1 MIYKGVSQQNNFES
15 FFFLHDGLLPFLHY
29 LAVFAL
35 FSLLVLLFIE
45 HLLNSGFILWY
56 QSTNEA
62 IIRLLQNTDKSLVGG
77 WFKHSPQEETDVRFF
92 RKDDST
98 VAAAV
103 AEVAKP
109 LLRLENFQVPPLS
122 LARTVT
128 GGSCEIAQQHLSDLL
143 GTNQQ
148 FLLLYD
154 SLLMDFLLPQLKQ
167 RISQENKT
175 SGKLQEE
182 KSTYI
187 FHYQR
192 PPTLRLQPGPSNSFV
207 KLHADSE
214 YGHQDGELNYWL
226 PLTDPNITKT
236 ELWCESK
243 PGAGD
248 YHPVHC
254 HYGDIHIFF
263 GSFCRHYVPPNPT
276 HYTRISLDFRI
287 GVEGLGFD
295 PSWQML
301 GTKDDHSRQKVTL

>member
-1 MIYKGVSQQNNFES
+1 MNCKNNGSIGAEALAALVPP
-15 FFFLHDGLLPFLHY
+15 LH
-29 LAVFAL
+29 
-35 FSLLVLLFIE
+35 
-45 HLLNSGFILWY
+45 
-56 QSTNEA
+56 
-62 IIRLLQNTDKSLVGG
+62 
-77 WFKHSPQEETDVRFF
+77 
-92 RKDDST
+92 
-98 VAAAV
+98 
-103 AEVAKP
+103 
-109 LLRLENFQVPPLS
+109 LEKFQIPPLS
-122 LARTVT
+122 LARTVA
-128 GGSCEIAQQHLSDLL
+128 GGLCEIAQQHLSDLL
-143 GTNQQ
+143 GSNQR
-148 FLLLYD
+148 FLHMYD
-154 SLLMDFLLPQLKQ
+154 SLVRGLLLPQLKQ
-167 RISQENKT
+167 RII
-175 SGKLQEE
+175 LQKPTTTQINEE
-182 KSTYI
+182 STYI

-243 PGAGD
+243 PGCGD

-276 HYTRISLDFRI
+276 IYTRISLDFRI

-301 GTKDDHSRQKVTL
+301 GTKDDHSRQKVRL